1 MSDDFKFSSSKP
13 PKKSKKKTIK
23 KGGKISGI
31 STSTPR
37 MKMRPPRD
45 TKPKTPKPPKSSVK
59 LSPTTKAR
67 NRSEAAKKAWETR
80 RARGWT
86 PKPLTDAQRA
96 ARSEAAKKS
105 WETRRANGWTPK
117 KSTRKSLTPD
127 EQKQRRSEAA
137 KKAWETRKAN
147 GWKPKPL
154 TEEQRRERSE
164 RMKEYWKRKRAE
176 GWRPESEQ
184 NQPEPETPIQPE
196 KPDTEPL
203 DRTTDIDDY
212 EPDEVESEL
221 DDIEESDEALD
232 GDASMYDSII
242 KKIDAVVE
250 TGLRDELADTLKQLL
265 NENIEQYGADFFDYL
280 NDNPDILEDLDIVF
294 YESSDDKDAE
304 VDKITEAAVRIATV
318 LSGGEFNQD
327 AIERIRSALYSDYQH
342 VFYVESWSSPYDD

>member
-23 KGGKISGI
+23 KGGKISPV

-80 RARGWT
+80 RANGWK

-96 ARSEAAKKS
+96 ARSQAAKKA
-105 WETRRANGWTPK
+105 WETRRANGWSPK
-117 KSTRKSLTPD
+117 KSTQKSLTPD

-154 TEEQRRERSE
+154 TDEQRRHRSE
-164 RMKEYWKRKRAE
+164 QMKEYWKRKRAE
-176 GWRPESEQ
+176 GWRPKTEQ
-184 NQPEPETPIQPE
+184 NQPEPETPIQTE

-203 DRTTDIDDY
+203 DRTTNIDDY
-212 EPDEVESEL
+212 EPDEIESEL
-221 DDIEESDEALD
+221 DDIEESEEALD
-232 GDASMYDSII
+232 GDTVMYDTFL
-242 KKIDAVVE
+242 KKIEDLQ
-250 TGLRDELADTLKQLL
+250 TGNRDNLVDILKELLD
-265 NENIEQYGADFFDYL
+265 ENIRQYGSDFFDFL
-280 NDNPDILEDLDIVF
+280 NDHPEVLDDLDIVL
-294 YESSDDKDAE
+294 YESSDSKDAE

-318 LSGGEFNQD
+318 LSGGEFNP
-327 AIERIRSALYSDYQH
+327 ATIERIHTALVLDYQH
-342 VFYVESWSSPYDD
+342 TYYVESWTSPYDD

>member
-23 KGGKISGI
+23 KGGKISTV

-45 TKPKTPKPPKSSVK
+45 TKPKTKKAPKPSVK

-96 ARSEAAKKS
+96 ARS
-105 WETRRANGWTPK
+105 
-117 KSTRKSLTPD
+117 
-127 EQKQRRSEAA
+127 QAA

-176 GWRPESEQ
+176 GWRPKSEQ
-184 NQPEPETPIQPE
+184 NLPEPETPIQPE

-203 DRTTDIDDY
+203 DRTTEIDDY

-221 DDIEESDEALD
+221 DDIEESDETLD

-242 KKIDAVVE
+242 TKIDAVVE

-280 NDNPDILEDLDIVF
+280 NDHPDILEDLDIVF

-318 LSGGEFNQD
+318 LSGGEFDPNT
-327 AIERIRSALYSDYQH
+327 IERIRSALYTDYQN
-342 VFYVESWSSPYDD
+342 VFYVESWTSPYDD

>member
-13 PKKSKKKTIK
+13 WKKSKKKTIK

-31 STSTPR
+31 SPSTPR
-37 MKMRPPRD
+37 MKMRPPRA
-45 TKPKTPKPPKSSVK
+45 TNPKTPKPKKFSVK
-59 LSPTTKAR
+59 LSPITKAR

-154 TEEQRRERSE
+154 TEEQRKHRSE
-164 RMKEYWKRKRAE
+164 LMKEYWKRKRAE

-184 NQPEPETPIQPE
+184 NHPEPETPIQPE

-203 DRTTDIDDY
+203 DRTVEIDDY
-212 EPDEVESEL
+212 EPNEIELEL

-232 GDASMYDSII
+232 GDTIMYDSFL
-242 KKIDAVVE
+242 KKIEAIQ
-250 TGLRDELADTLKQLL
+250 TGDRDNLVDVLKELLD
-265 NENIEQYGADFFDYL
+265 ENITQYGLDFFDYL
-280 NDNPDILEDLDIVF
+280 NDHPEVLDDLDIVL
-294 YESSDDKDAE
+294 YESSDNKDAE

-318 LSGGEFNQD
+318 LSGGEFNP
-327 AIERIRSALYSDYQH
+327 ATIERIHTALSKDYMH
-342 VFYVESWSSPYDD
+342 TYYVESFTLPYDD

>member
-37 MKMRPPRD
+37 MRMRPPRD
-45 TKPKTPKPPKSSVK
+45 TKPKTPKPPKPSAK

-80 RARGWT
+80 RANGWK

-105 WETRRANGWTPK
+105 WETRR
-117 KSTRKSLTPD
+117 
-127 EQKQRRSEAA
+127 
-137 KKAWETRKAN
+137 AN

-176 GWRPESEQ
+176 GWRPKSEQ

-221 DDIEESDEALD
+221 DDIEESDETLD
-232 GDASMYDSII
+232 GDASMYDSIV

-280 NDNPDILEDLDIVF
+280 NDHPDILEDLDIVF

-318 LSGGEFNQD
+318 LSGGEFDPNT
-327 AIERIRSALYSDYQH
+327 IERIRSALYADYQS

>member
-23 KGGKISGI
+23 KGGKLSTV

-45 TKPKTPKPPKSSVK
+45 TKPKPKKPPKPSVK

-96 ARSEAAKKS
+96 ARSQSAKKA
-105 WETRRANGWTPK
+105 WETRKANGWTPK
-117 KSTRKSLTPD
+117 KPSRKSLTPE

-147 GWKPKPL
+147 GWKPK
-154 TEEQRRERSE
+154 
-164 RMKEYWKRKRAE
+164 
-176 GWRPESEQ
+176 SEQ
-184 NQPEPETPIQPE
+184 NQPEPETPIQSE

-203 DRTTDIDDY
+203 DRTAEIDDY

-221 DDIEESDEALD
+221 DDIEESDETLD

-242 KKIDAVVE
+242 TKIDAVVE

-280 NDNPDILEDLDIVF
+280 NDHPDILEDLDIVF

-318 LSGGEFNQD
+318 LSGGEFDPNT
-327 AIERIRSALYSDYQH
+327 IERIRSALYTDYQN
-342 VFYVESWSSPYDD
+342 VFYVESWTSPYDD